1 MVDSLAGATEPSGE
15 PPGQVAGLV
24 LAAGAG
30 TRLRPLT
37 LLRPK
42 PLCPVGDRAL
52 LDWALESLQPVAP
65 ALAVNVHHGREQI
78 EAHLAAR
85 RVAGSGAVH
94 LSVERDEAL
103 GTAGAVGHLR
113 EWLDGR
119 HVVVANGDT
128 WHRADLRRLLEG
140 WDGERV
146 RVLTPTPLPF
156 GPRSAVIASLLPWSR
171 AARLAAAPSGLWEVL
186 WAEELAAGRL
196 EAVHDPAVAI
206 DCGTPAQYLRAN
218 LEWSGG
224 ESVVGEGAVVQ
235 GSIERTV
242 VWPGSRVEAGER
254 LVDAIRAEDRT
265 VLVRP

>member
-1 MVDSLAGATEPSGE
+1 MADSLAGGTE
-15 PPGQVAGLV
+15 PPGEVAGLV

-42 PLCPVGDRAL
+42 PLCPVGDRPL
-52 LDWALESLQPVAP
+52 LDWALESLQGVA
-65 ALAVNVHHGREQI
+65 LRVAVNVHHDREQI

-85 RVAGSGAVH
+85 QDPGDAAVH
-94 LSVERDEAL
+94 LSVEHEEAL

-113 EWLDGR
+113 VWLDGR

-128 WHRADLRRLLEG
+128 WHRADLRRLLDG

-156 GPRSAVIASLLPWSR
+156 GPRSGVIASLLPWSH
-171 AARLAAAPSGLWEVL
+171 AARLAATPSGLWEAV

-196 EAVHDPAVAI
+196 DAVHDPAVAI

-224 ESVVGEGAVVQ
+224 ESVVGAGAVVE
-235 GSIERTV
+235 GAIERTV

-254 LVDAIRAEDRT
+254 LADAIRAGERT
-265 VLVRP
+265 VLVRR